1 MWMFTGENWETHT
14 WLQRTP
20 RQWGGCPGPVLTAEQ
35 VELAVGPGR
44 EGLGHQGHPGAP
56 ASAPGSGP
64 WHPSLGKGSSSEPW
78 GQVSR
83 SGCPRSDI

>member
-35 VELAVGPGR
+35 VELAVGLGGR
-44 EGLGHQGHPGAP
+44 
-56 ASAPGSGP
+56 
-64 WHPSLGKGSSSEPW
+64 
-78 GQVSR
+78 
-83 SGCPRSDI
+83 D